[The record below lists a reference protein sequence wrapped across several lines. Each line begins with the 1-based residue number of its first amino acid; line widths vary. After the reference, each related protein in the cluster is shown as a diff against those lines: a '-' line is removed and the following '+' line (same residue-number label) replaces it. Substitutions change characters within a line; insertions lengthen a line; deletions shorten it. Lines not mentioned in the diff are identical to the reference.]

1 MKMSKKL
8 GAKLNEILEGLERRT
23 EIRASAIV
31 SRDGLMMA
39 SALPKDV
46 DEDAISAMSAG
57 ILSIGT
63 RVGQVL
69 KQGGVEEVTIKGEKG
84 YTIAMGCGS
93 RAVLI
98 ATAPEDTKIGMLYFE
113 MKNSVGEALSFLD

>member
-1 MKMSKKL
+1 MSKKL
-8 GAKLNEILEGLERRT
+8 GTKLNEILEDLERRT
-23 EIRASAIV
+23 EIRASAVV

-84 YTIAMGCGS
+84 YTVTMGCGS
-93 RAVLI
+93 SAVLI
-98 ATAPEDTKIGMLYFE
+98 ATAPEDAKLGMIYFE
-113 MKNSVGEALSFLD
+113 MKSTAKDVTSQLE

>member
-1 MKMSKKL
+1 MSKKR
-8 GAKLNEILEGLERRT
+8 GIKLNEILQDLERRT
-23 EIRASAIV
+23 EIRASAVV

-84 YTIAMGCGS
+84 YTVTMGCGPG
-93 RAVLI
+93 AVLI
-98 ATAPEDTKIGMLYFE
+98 ATAPADAKLGMIYFE
-113 MKNSVGEALSFLD
+113 MKNSVKEVAEHLG

>member
-1 MKMSKKL
+1 MSKKI
-8 GAKLNEILEGLERRT
+8 GSKLTEVLEDLERKT

-69 KQGGVEEVTIKGEKG
+69 KQGNVEEVTIKGEKG
-84 YTIAMGCGS
+84 YTITMGCGK

-98 ATAPEDTKIGMLYFE
+98 ATAPEDTKLGMLYFE
-113 MKNSVGEALSFLD
+113 MKNTAKEATERLD

>member
-1 MKMSKKL
+1 MSKKL
-8 GAKLNEILEGLERRT
+8 SLKLNEILEDLERRT
-23 EIRASAIV
+23 EIRASAVV

-84 YTIAMGCGS
+84 STITMGCGS
-93 RAVLI
+93 NAVLI
-98 ATAPEDTKIGMLYFE
+98 TTAPEDAKLGMIYFE
-113 MKNSVGEALSFLD
+113 MKNTVKEVADKLG